1 MIIYNVTYSID
12 PEVHEDWLAWMK
24 GNYIPEVIS
33 YGNLSQVN
41 LNQVISEEDSFITYA
56 AQYVFSSMKD
66 FSYFQCHPISITFSN
81 GSEQLILLRFP
92 QGPLQSQQG
101 PLSAYI
107 ASYS

>member
-66 FSYFQCHPISITFSN
+66 FSYFQKEFYELFHNKHAERYQDRVVSFST
-81 GSEQLILLRFP
+81 LLK
-92 QGPLQSQQG
+92 Q
-101 PLSAYI
+101 I
-107 ASYS
+107 DIV